1 MWRQA
6 FQYEKKMAH
15 VEMKKKKERRKQS
28 WWILSMHL
36 EFYEANQIILMM
48 SNLKNVHTLLLLRTL
63 AVVDLLLT
71 LVFHWKAMLHA
82 DCYNSTNVSL
92 FIRNQIEFGLL
103 ILIQPNSW
111 WSCRSPSQLLTNA
124 LYRYIYLLKVLSKEK
139 NENFTHLNDF
149 SAFIRM
155 IRA

>member
-1 MWRQA
+1 MWRQT
-6 FQYEKKMAH
+6 FQCEKKMAL
-15 VEMKKKKERRKQS
+15 VEMKKKKVRRKQS

-63 AVVDLLLT
+63 AVVDFLLT
-71 LVFHWKAMLHA
+71 LVFQCRAMLYD
-82 DCYNSTNVSL
+82 DCNNSTNVSL
-92 FIRNQIEFGLL
+92 LIRNQIEFGLL

-124 LYRYIYLLKVLSKEK
+124 LHRYIYLLKVLSKK
-139 NENFTHLNDF
+139 KYVNFTHLNDF